1 VAAAVRALLL
11 DAVGTVIR
19 SREPV
24 ATVYARVAESYRI
37 QVDRQALESK
47 LAVRLARFAPPSLD
61 GVAPDEIPHLER
73 EGWRGVI
80 REVLGRDAAEGACFD
95 TLFTLY
101 GSADPWQ
108 VVPGVP
114 EALDRVRASGVR
126 VAVVSNM
133 DTRLTTVLRELGLA
147 SKLNAIV
154 LPSNCGVAK
163 PDPRIFHTA
172 LEHLEVS
179 PEAALYIGDREVDC
193 VDAARAAGVRALR
206 YDPSAGRQAPNV
218 LATWGELTDQLER
231 MGEAGSADR

>member
-1 VAAAVRALLL
+1 MAEAVRGLLL

-24 ATVYARVAESYRI
+24 ATVYARVAESFHI
-37 QVDRQALESK
+37 QVDRQSLESK
-47 LAVRLARFAPPSLD
+47 LAVRLARFAPPSLVD
-61 GVAPDEIPHLER
+61 VSSDEIPHLER
-73 EGWRGVI
+73 EGWRDVI

-95 TLFTLY
+95 TLFELY
-101 GSADPWQ
+101 GLAEAWQ

-114 EALDRVRASGVR
+114 EALDRVRAFGVR

-133 DTRLTTVLRELGLA
+133 DARLTTVLDELGLA

-172 LEHLEVS
+172 LEHLGVS
-179 PEAALYIGDREVDC
+179 PEAGLYIGDREVDC
-193 VDAARAAGVRALR
+193 VDAARAAGLQALR
-206 YDPSAGRQAPNV
+206 YDPSGDREAPNV
-218 LATWGELTDQLER
+218 LTAWAELTDRLGR
-231 MGEAGSADR
+231 MGCAGR